1 VERIPW
7 GAAMRGTQLSL
18 RNSPDGV
25 VGHRSNAVGPSHG
38 RDPWFG
44 AADYALSST
53 GTLIYLTGG
62 VQTALRLVNVDMAGK
77 VEPLVTQERG
87 FEDLSVSPDGRRIV
101 ATVVENGGT
110 DLWIYD
116 RERDA
121 LTRPDTVLVRDA
133 IDLSR
138 SESEPFLF
146 NHAMRSWLFG
156 VLLSESAERAPDA
169 ELLAVATILHDLGLT
184 DRYTAEN
191 RFEVDGANAARSFL
205 KGRGIST
212 QQMQVVW
219 DAIALHT
226 TRSIALHKEPEV
238 VMTHS
243 GITVDVLG
251 AGLDRIPQDKRGAI
265 LAEFPRLALKNGL
278 KDCLCNIARRKPE
291 STFDNIVRDFGVRY
305 VEGYTSPNFADVVA
319 NAPFSE

>member
-1 VERIPW
+1 MV
-7 GAAMRGTQLSL
+7 L
-18 RNSPDGV
+18 
-25 VGHRSNAVGPSHG
+25 
-38 RDPWFG
+38 
-44 AADYALSST
+44 
-53 GTLIYLTGG
+53 
-62 VQTALRLVNVDMAGK
+62 AGIK
-77 VEPLVTQERG
+77 V
-87 FEDLSVSPDGRRIV
+87 
-101 ATVVENGGT
+101 
-110 DLWIYD
+110 
-116 RERDA
+116 
-121 LTRPDTVLVRDA
+121 PDTVLVRDA

-138 SESEPFLF
+138 SASETFLF

-238 VMTHS
+238 ALTHS
-243 GITVDVLG
+243 GIAVDAIGV
-251 AGLDRIPQDKRGAI
+251 GLERIPLDKQRAI
-265 LAEFPRLALKNGL
+265 LAAFPRLAFKKHLESS
-278 KDCLCNIARRKPE
+278 LCNIVCRKPAT
-291 STFDNIVRDFGVRY
+291 SFDNIVRDFGTRY
-305 VEGYTSPNFADVVA
+305 I
-319 NAPFSE
+319 